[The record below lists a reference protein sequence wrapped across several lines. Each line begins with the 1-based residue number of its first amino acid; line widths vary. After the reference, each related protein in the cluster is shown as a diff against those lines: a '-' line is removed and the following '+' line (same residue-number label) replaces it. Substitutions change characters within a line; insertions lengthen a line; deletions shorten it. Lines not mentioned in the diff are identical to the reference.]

1 VPRVT
6 GPLAPRRALA
16 SALRQ
21 LREGRDESLQD
32 VADVLM
38 ISKSKL
44 SRLES
49 AQATPLPRDLRD
61 LISYYGLEAT
71 PEGNKLLRLA
81 RDARRQVWWTDFDVL
96 ATDSGGLDAHVAYES
111 DATVERTYTLPF
123 LPALLQTADYAE
135 SIFRDMEGRSED
147 EINQLVEVRMK
158 RQEALR
164 QRDDLLPLQLVAV
177 THESTLRQFVGSLT
191 IMRAQLDVLAAPPAQ
206 PGIRLQVL
214 PFSARPIFS
223 MTCMYAYFEYQDV
236 DSLEQDVVN
245 IETHA
250 GFRTI
255 DDPAKVARY
264 RAAHEELVAA
274 SLSEEDSR
282 ALIRSTRDEL
292 YGD

>member
-1 VPRVT
+1 
-6 GPLAPRRALA
+6 
-16 SALRQ
+16 
-21 LREGRDESLQD
+21 
-32 VADVLM
+32 M